1 MTDQTF
7 PEAMV
12 EIVAEGIYGKMEFN
26 GPPHLKKP
34 AWQPGGN
41 SLKQDEARGFAR
53 AALAALAD
61 AGYVIMPREVVDVL
75 AWATPLAE
83 LATESH
89 RLERVRCGYNDI
101 RGTYKNGQTWVGIYQ
116 SEVDQI
122 EQAREVCRAMR
133 DAAMGGKG

>member
-1 MTDQTF
+1 M
-7 PEAMV
+7 
-12 EIVAEGIYGKMEFN
+12 EIVARAAYCEM
-26 GPPHLKKP
+26 
-34 AWQPGGN
+34 N
-41 SLKQDEARGFAR
+41 SIMHDHDKNWSRANKRIWRDTAR
-53 AALAALAD
+53 AALTAIAD

-89 RLERVRCGYNDI
+89 RLERVRCGHNDI

>member
-12 EIVAEGIYGKMEFN
+12 EIVARAICNAECKGDRLDCNPCDLWHAYFPN
-26 GPPHLKKP
+26 
-34 AWQPGGN
+34 
-41 SLKQDEARGFAR
+41 AR

-61 AGYVIMPREVVDVL
+61 AGFVIMPREVVDVL

-89 RLERVRCGYNDI
+89 RLERVRCGHNDI